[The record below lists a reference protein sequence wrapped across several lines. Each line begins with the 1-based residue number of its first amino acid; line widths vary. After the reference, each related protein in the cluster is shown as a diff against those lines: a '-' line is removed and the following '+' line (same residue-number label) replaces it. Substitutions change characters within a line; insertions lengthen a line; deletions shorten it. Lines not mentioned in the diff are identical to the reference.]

1 MYLLNRET
9 LNAFNDDS
17 REIYVK
23 AVFNNEYTIDGDYI
37 KSFTITDSIGNTD
50 ALTLGNACS
59 NKLELD
65 MFVPEDFTGLTA
77 AKIEMY
83 IGIEI
88 NGSISYVPLGVFY
101 ADNVKSTD
109 NFKSV
114 KITAF
119 DAMLKLNDLGNTY
132 RCGLSGN
139 YVAPINIIKDIA
151 SQAGIAVNIPNDPVD
166 TIVRQAEGVLY
177 DSTGTIYESLCSLGV
192 RNLIP
197 LPKYA
202 HDIEI
207 RFKGLPEGM
216 THSDVRVVYFND
228 PQHTSVYSTST
239 YGGMTFGDTFDFEYP
254 DSYVS
259 GTITPPFVDIPLYLG
274 FHLETSQFEEVPDVQ
289 IEVIVPNHYVNNG
302 SIPNPGAVD
311 FSARTMLGYMAGL
324 MGCNAVINRSGQ
336 LTIQRLNL
344 ASPISIP
351 ADIQFMNGFEQSLE
365 NALRIEYLTTG
376 TETNES
382 GAGEVITVGQ
392 GSYGFN
398 FENPYIMTESEAQNI
413 LDLYSGLY
421 VMPGKVKY
429 RGNPSIDCGD
439 LLLVEDRNGDNQNV
453 LVLSQTLTVTGGF
466 NSTIDCSLKT
476 DSKQDFIATPS
487 TKKVTQK
494 FTDFERAYAEV
505 ISRLSGV
512 NGGYVKN
519 VYDNYNC
526 IRAIAICESDIAV
539 KWDDTNGKVVVAN
552 SADNGEPMWVWSY
565 GGLSYTPNGGTT
577 YNVAINMD
585 GQIFANYLQSPLGFI
600 GGWILNREK
609 IFQRTK
615 VGSTTY
621 EFTLKSDTSSSS
633 TKKAIYA
640 NTFTNDRNSDSA
652 DGDSYKTENFYI
664 RRNGEIMLAAGTIAG
679 WNIDNESFY
688 ADYGNYRAYIQKPS
702 ASKMWVFST
711 QTKNADGIYNGTFYV
726 TATGQC
732 YVGNGLKVK
741 GALMFDTL
749 IKDKWGYSVISSSD
763 SNLVIGYGNYSNG
776 LPTYLEGGD
785 VYLRGNSSGSVYYQQ
800 GSKNRLTLHCIG
812 WKFSD
817 IDTDFINRDT
827 ITSSGGMV
835 LDANNGN
842 NAFYVVASSIRL
854 RNNTWVGGNL
864 RISGETYIGFSAAS
878 GTVTLAVDKNGKIT
892 VPSSSARYKENI
904 TDKICEELDPKKL
917 YDLSVKQ
924 YNYKNEYKDNE
935 LVSGTQIGII
945 AEEVDKIYPNA
956 CIYNQ
961 EGQPESWQDRIMIPA
976 MLKLIQEQKSDIDE
990 LKAQNE
996 QLRGTIESI
1005 LARLDKLEKE

>member
-1 MYLLNRET
+1 MYLLNREI
-9 LNAFNDDS
+9 LNAFNEDS

-65 MFVPEDFTGLTA
+65 MFAPEDFTGLTA

-83 IGIEI
+83 IGIEV

-132 RCGLSGN
+132 RCGLSDN
-139 YVAPINIIKDIA
+139 YVTPINIIKDIA
-151 SQAGIAVNIPNDPVD
+151 SQAGIAVNIPNNPED
-166 TIVRQAEGVLY
+166 TIVRKAEGVLY
-177 DSTGTIYESLCSLGV
+177 DSNGTTYDSLCSIGV
-192 RNLIP
+192 KTNLIP

-202 HDIEI
+202 HGIEI
-207 RFKGLPEGM
+207 RFKGLPDGM
-216 THSDVRVVYFND
+216 TYSDVRVVYFND
-228 PQHTSVYSTST
+228 PQGTSKYSTST
-239 YGGMTFGDTFDFEYP
+239 YGGMTFGDTFDFDHP
-254 DSYVS
+254 DSYIS
-259 GTITPPFVDIPLYLG
+259 GTITPPFVNMPLYLG

-289 IEVIVPNHYVNNG
+289 IEVIVPNHYVNSG
-302 SIPNPGAVD
+302 CIPNPGAVD
-311 FSARTMLGYMAGL
+311 FSARTMLGYMASL

-398 FENPYIMTESEAQNI
+398 FENPYITSVSEAQNI
-413 LDLYSGLY
+413 LDLYNGLY
-421 VMPGKVKY
+421 IMPGKVKY

-652 DGDSYKTENFYI
+652 DGDNYKTENFYI

-679 WNIDNESFY
+679 WNIDEESFY
-688 ADYGNYRAYIQKPS
+688 ADYDNYRAYIQKPT
-702 ASKMWVFST
+702 ASEQWVFST
-711 QTKNADGIYNGTFYV
+711 QMKQSGNTYTGTFYV
-726 TATGQC
+726 EA
-732 YVGNGLKVK
+732 NGKVHCNN
-741 GALMFDTL
+741 GIQAS
-749 IKDKWGYSVISSSD
+749 IYKDKDGYSVISWND
-763 SNLVIGYGNYSNG
+763 TNQNYVFGYGSYDLGWN
-776 LPTYLEGGD
+776 TYFEGGT
-785 VYLRGNSSGSVYYQQ
+785 VYIKSKRDNSVNIQHGSTTH
-800 GSKNRLTLHCIG
+800 LTFNHTG
-812 WKFSD
+812 WKFGIDSD
-817 IDTDFINRDT
+817 YTKRET
-827 ITSSGGMV
+827 IESAGGFV
-835 LDANNGN
+835 LSANGGN
-842 NAFYVVASSIRL
+842 NALYLVGSSFYLI
-854 RNNTWVGGNL
+854 GG
-864 RISGETYIGFSAAS
+864 GIGYTGAI
-878 GTVTLAVDKNGKIT
+878 GINGNGKI
-892 VPSSSARYKENI
+892 VHIDSSSLRFKENI
-904 TDKICEELDPKKL
+904 KSELDTDLDPTAL
-917 YDLSVKQ
+917 YDLVIKQ
-924 YNYKNEYKDNE
+924 FNFKEEYSEDVLKGDR
-935 LVSGTQIGII
+935 QIGFI
-945 AEEVDKIYPNA
+945 AEDVADIYPNA
-956 CIYNQ
+956 ALYDR
-961 EGQPESWQDRIMIPA
+961 EGQVSGWNAHIMIPA
-976 MLKLIQEQKSDIDE
+976 MLKLIQEQKNDIDE
-990 LKAQNE
+990 LKAQNKE
-996 QLRGTIESI
+996 LKETLESV

>member
-1 MYLLNRET
+1 MYVLNREI
-9 LNAFNDDS
+9 LNAFNEDS

-132 RCGLSGN
+132 RCGLSGD

-151 SQAGIAVNIPNDPVD
+151 SQAGIAVNIPYSPVD

-177 DSTGTIYESLCSLGV
+177 SSTGTKYESLCSLGI
-192 RNLIP
+192 NTLIS

-202 HDIEI
+202 QDIEI
-207 RFKGLPEGM
+207 RFKGLPEDM
-216 THSDVRVVYFND
+216 SYSDVRVVYYND
-228 PQHTSVYSTST
+228 PQGTSKYSTST
-239 YGGMTFGDTFDFEYP
+239 YGGMTFGD
-254 DSYVS
+254 YVDWDEGDNIEVYVA
-259 GTITPPFVDIPLYLG
+259 GTITPPFVNKPLYLG
-274 FHLETSQFEEVPDVQ
+274 FHIGTSTFEDVPDVR
-289 IEVIVPNHYVNNG
+289 IEIDVPNHYVNSG
-302 SIPNPGAVD
+302 VIENPGTVD

-324 MGCNAVINRSGQ
+324 MGCNAVINRAGQ
-336 LTIQRLNL
+336 LTIRRLNL

-382 GAGEVITVGQ
+382 GVGEVITVGQ

-413 LDLYSGLY
+413 LDLYNGLY
-421 VMPGKVKY
+421 IMPGKVKY

-609 IFQRTK
+609 IFQRIK
-615 VGSTTY
+615 VGTTTY
-621 EFTLKSDTSSSS
+621 EFTLKNDTSNSS

-664 RRNGEIMLAAGTIAG
+664 RRNGEIMLAAGSIAG
-679 WNIDNESFY
+679 WNIDKESFY
-688 ADYGNYRAYIQKPS
+688 ADHGNYRAYIQKPT
-702 ASKMWVFST
+702 ASEQWVFST
-711 QTKNADGIYNGTFYV
+711 QTKLSGGAYSGSFYV
-726 TATGQC
+726 TANGNVTTNNLTVDGVLRAHRYIQDMSGYQIFGTNDN
-732 YVGNGLKVK
+732 YV
-741 GALMFDTL
+741 F
-749 IKDKWGYSVISSSD
+749 
-763 SNLVIGYGNYSNG
+763 GYGAYAND
-776 LPTYLEGGD
+776 LPTYLEGYD
-785 VYLRGNSSGSVYYQQ
+785 VYLRMVSGRNVYIQNGSSSIF
-800 GSKNRLTLHCIG
+800 TLGVVG
-812 WKFSD
+812 WKFDSE
-817 IDTDFINRDT
+817 TSYFNRNT
-827 ITSSGGMV
+827 ITSNADFVLEASYAIHLVGSGVHLRGNAYFRNSAYFPGWEHSGGNYTLGV
-835 LDANNGN
+835 NANGK
-842 NAFYVVASSIRL
+842 VVAWS
-854 RNNTWVGGNL
+854 T
-864 RISGETYIGFSAAS
+864 
-878 GTVTLAVDKNGKIT
+878 
-892 VPSSSARYKENI
+892 SSSERYKENI
-904 TDKICEELDPKKL
+904 TGSIPDELDPNKL
-917 YDLSVKQ
+917 YDLPIKIYNFKQ
-924 YNYKNEYKDNE
+924 EYEDIQRIK
-935 LVSGTQIGII
+935 GKQIGFI
-945 AEEVDKIYPNA
+945 AEDVEKIYPNA
-956 CIYNQ
+956 LLRNSD
-961 EGQPESWQDRIMIPA
+961 GTAESWHERIMIPA

-990 LKAQNE
+990 LKAQNKE
-996 QLRGTIESI
+996 LRETLESV

>member
-65 MFVPEDFTGLTA
+65 MFVPENFTGLTA

-83 IGIEI
+83 IGIEV
-88 NGSISYVPLGVFY
+88 NGSISYVPLGVFF

-119 DAMLKLNDLGNTY
+119 DAMLKVNNLGNTY
-132 RCGLSGN
+132 RCGLSDN
-139 YVAPINIIKDIA
+139 YVAPTAIIKDIA
-151 SQAGIAVNIPNDPVD
+151 SQAGIATNIPNNPED
-166 TIVRQAEGVLY
+166 TIVRKAEGVLY
-177 DSTGTIYESLCSLGV
+177 DSNGTTYDSLCSIGV
-192 RNLIP
+192 KTNLIP
-197 LPKYA
+197 LPKSA

-207 RFKGLPEGM
+207 RFKGLPDGM
-216 THSDVRVVYFND
+216 TYSDVRVVYFND
-228 PQHTSVYSTST
+228 PQGTSKYSTST
-239 YGGMTFGDTFDFEYP
+239 YGDTTFGDTFDFDYP
-254 DSYVS
+254 DSYIS
-259 GTITPPFVDIPLYLG
+259 GTITPPLVDMPLYLG

-421 VMPGKVKY
+421 IMPGKVKY

-539 KWDDTNGKVVVAN
+539 RWDDANGKVVVAN

-577 YNVAINMD
+577 YNVAINMQ
-585 GQIFANYLQSPLGFI
+585 G
-600 GGWILNREK
+600 E
-609 IFQRTK
+609 
-615 VGSTTY
+615 
-621 EFTLKSDTSSSS
+621 
-633 TKKAIYA
+633 IYA
-640 NTFTNDRNSDSA
+640 
-652 DGDSYKTENFYI
+652 EYI
-664 RRNGEIMLAAGTIAG
+664 VGKLSKFVELEAELGTIAG
-679 WNIDNESFY
+679 WNIDNESLY
-688 ADYGNYRAYIQKPS
+688 TDYGDYRAYIQKPLS
-702 ASKMWVFST
+702 NKHWIFST
-711 QTKNADGIYNGTFYV
+711 QKKLSENSYEGLFYV
-726 TATGQC
+726 TTDGHMTSQS
-732 YVGNGLKVK
+732 L
-741 GALMFDTL
+741 
-749 IKDKWGYSVISSSD
+749 VISGNNNDGGMIGLNGDFYSPEYEMPYNPVIYIKYSD
-763 SNLVIGYGNYSNG
+763 AELMDGGWTFFVRSNG
-776 LPTYLEGGD
+776 DVFCRNIQFKDVILDGRGYNVISTNNDQFEIGQGSFFLNQNSYYEGGTICLNYNNGGVSIQSHTVERMSFKYTPWLFGGID
-785 VYLRGNSSGSVYYQQ
+785 SDYVY
-800 GSKNRLTLHCIG
+800 
-812 WKFSD
+812 
-817 IDTDFINRDT
+817 RDT
-827 ITSSGGMV
+827 IHTSGPMV
-835 LDANNGN
+835 LDANNAN
-842 NAFYVVASSIRL
+842 NAMYLVASSIRL
-854 RNNTWVGGNL
+854 RANTYINGD
-864 RISGETYIGFSAAS
+864 TYIGFAAAS
-878 GTVTLAVDKNGKIT
+878 GTVALAVNTNGKIT
-892 VPSSSARYKENI
+892 VQSSSARYKENI
-904 TDKICEELDPKKL
+904 INLTDDSLNPERL
-917 YDLSVKQ
+917 YDLPVRQ
-924 YNYKNEYKDNE
+924 YNYKDEYKDYE

-945 AEEVDKIYPNA
+945 AEDVDKIYPNA

-990 LKAQNE
+990 LKAQNKE
-996 QLRGTIESI
+996 LRETLESV

>member
-1 MYLLNRET
+1 MYLLNREI
-9 LNAFNDDS
+9 LNAFNEDS

-83 IGIEI
+83 IGIEV

-151 SQAGIAVNIPNDPVD
+151 SQAGIAVNIPNNPVD
-166 TIVRQAEGVLY
+166 TIIRQAEGVLY

-274 FHLETSQFEEVPDVQ
+274 FHLETSQFEDVPDVQ

-311 FSARTMLGYMAGL
+311 FSARTMLGYMAGR

-344 ASPISIP
+344 ASPVSIP

-382 GAGEVITVGQ
+382 GSGGIITVGQ

-398 FENPYIMTESEAQNI
+398 FENPYIEDESEAQNI
-413 LDLYSGLY
+413 LDLYKDLY
-421 VMPGKVKY
+421 IMPGKVKY

-539 KWDDTNGKVVVAN
+539 KWDDTNGKVVVVN
-552 SADNGEPMWVWSY
+552 SADSGEPMWVWSY

-652 DGDSYKTENFYI
+652 DGDNYKTENFYI

-679 WNIDNESFY
+679 WNIDEESFY
-688 ADYGNYRAYIQKPS
+688 ADYDNYRAYIQKPT
-702 ASKMWVFST
+702 ALKQWVFST
-711 QTKNADGIYNGTFYV
+711 QTKQSDNSYIGTFFV
-726 TATGQC
+726 TAN
-732 YVGNGLKVK
+732 GNVTTNDLRVDGKTTINQYLYD
-741 GALMFDTL
+741 GA
-749 IKDKWGYSVISSSD
+749 GYEVM
-763 SNLVIGYGNYSNG
+763 NTNANNALVIGYGQYSHS

-785 VYLRGNSSGSVYYQQ
+785 IYLRVKADSKVYIQDNGSTRFAIGRVSWKL
-800 GSKNRLTLHCIG
+800 GSET
-812 WKFSD
+812 KFSK
-817 IDTDFINRDT
+817 RDT
-827 ITSSGGMV
+827 ITSTSGFV
-835 LDANNGN
+835 LDANGGN
-842 NAFYVVASSIRL
+842 NVIGMVASTVYAR
-854 RNNTWVGGNL
+854 GNL
-864 RISGETYIGFSAAS
+864 RISGDTYIGFSAAS
-878 GTVTLAVDKNGKIT
+878 GTVTLAVNTSGKIT
-892 VPSSSARYKENI
+892 VPSSSQRYKENI
-904 TDKICEELDPKKL
+904 TDVLSDELNPHGL
-917 YDLSVKQ
+917 YDCPVVQ
-924 YNYKNEYKDNE
+924 YNYKPEYKDME
-935 LVSGTQIGII
+935 LVEGTQIGIT
-945 AEEVDKIYPNA
+945 AEDLDRYYPNA
-956 CIYNQ
+956 CIYNKDG
-961 EGQPESWQDRIMIPA
+961 EPESWQDRIMIPA
-976 MLKLIQEQKSDIDE
+976 MLKLIQEQKNDIDE
-990 LKAQNE
+990 LKTQNKE
-996 QLRGTIESI
+996 LKETLESV